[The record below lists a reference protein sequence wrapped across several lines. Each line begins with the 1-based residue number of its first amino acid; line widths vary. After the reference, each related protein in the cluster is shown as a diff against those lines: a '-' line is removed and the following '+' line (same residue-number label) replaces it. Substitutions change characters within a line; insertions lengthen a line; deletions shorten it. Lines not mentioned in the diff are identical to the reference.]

1 MTTRFEIGDHVSWN
15 SEAGRCRGPSSLST
29 PRISTTRVMC
39 ITLRKTILNTKSRAT
54 RPIISRPT
62 KAARLNVHP
71 SKGTVWSP
79 HFDWP
84 FQPKL
89 DGVRDRNEPTA
100 QYGSSP
106 YSPLEESEFEPV
118 VPRCALIA
126 NSAALVAPPG
136 AARRGFPCRHPRSD
150 QCHALR
156 RRCAESAG

>member
-1 MTTRFEIGDHVSWN
+1 
-15 SEAGRCRGPSSLST
+15 
-29 PRISTTRVMC
+29 MC

-100 QYGSSP
+100 NTEVRRTHRWRRQSG
-106 YSPLEESEFEPV
+106 
-118 VPRCALIA
+118 A
-126 NSAALVAPPG
+126 NSSLWPN
-136 AARRGFPCRHPRSD
+136 FPASWGEIHRFCSPRSEYPI
-150 QCHALR
+150 
-156 RRCAESAG
+156 ESAMGIKDLQTKFPTQPNKEIISPEQGIKSAHQGSLPSDQGSPERFGSPSLADHMT